1 MREQVSVFTCGSHG
15 GSEGEHQLVRPPRTG
30 ASHSGRAGARSPAW
44 RGGKTPTSLLSL
56 THHNTKHPTST
67 NSVTVKTHSQLTDY
81 LKLRPLFQWI
91 QITFVPCESGSC
103 ENKRDGDKIH
113 TPSVHVVHLL
123 RLSDGMLLST
133 FTPGAILRYFHSL
146 LFYSSTT
153 PHFGGINGM
162 FYSWA
167 VI

>member
-123 RLSDGMLLST
+123 RLVMEC
-133 FTPGAILRYFHSL
+133 
-146 LFYSSTT
+146 
-153 PHFGGINGM
+153 N
-162 FYSWA
+162 
-167 VI
+167 